1 MVSSIAA
8 STDPVAAVR
17 ELRELW
23 HDQTAINHFASGSH
37 PSVGDLV
44 DASARMLEMLKAE
57 EKKPLVH
64 HITACSASL
73 DLRRVEHN

>member
-23 HDQTAINHFASGSH
+23 QGQTAVNHFTSGSH
-37 PSVGDLV
+37 PSVGNLV

-64 HITACSASL
+64 HITASSASL
-73 DLRRVEHN
+73 DLHRVEHD